1 MLHWCIR
8 YGPAATIAHLYSTAE
23 VLRRHRNTANCP
35 EEDRYVWEL
44 VEEII
49 PDVLSSPSYRTPR
62 SRVQLFKEICSKGI
76 TETGKGK
83 GKGKGYTAISASEGS

>member
-1 MLHWCIR
+1 
-8 YGPAATIAHLYSTAE
+8 
-23 VLRRHRNTANCP
+23 
-35 EEDRYVWEL
+35 